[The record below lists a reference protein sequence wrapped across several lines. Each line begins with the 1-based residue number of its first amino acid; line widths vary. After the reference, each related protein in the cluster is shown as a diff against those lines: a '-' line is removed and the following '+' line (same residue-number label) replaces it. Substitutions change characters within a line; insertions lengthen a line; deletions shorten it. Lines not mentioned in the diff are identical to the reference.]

1 MLKHAH
7 REFPSDLF
15 VVLETVGAKV
25 TISKAIPANL
35 FFRVY
40 HFVDIFYISSGK

>member
-15 VVLETVGAKV
+15 VVLETVGAK
-25 TISKAIPANL
+25 ISIGKTIPA
-35 FFRVY
+35 
-40 HFVDIFYISSGK
+40 IISVTFNI